1 TNVGVAAPFQQSQIH
16 YHVLI
21 LKLQK
26 SFIQLKCNKNVISQ
40 KAQVHVKF
48 SNSDNHE
55 LPRHQRSSES
65 NQELSSEEIVNQRNI
80 RYKRLLSLMKK
91 RRLKAFKTSRKA
103 HLLEDKQILSVGVF
117 DEHLDEMHVTWAH
130 LEKKQTKLRLYAI
143 YLEELCIQSMETA
156 SQTSSDDVR
165 IFKITASWIWQWR

>member
-1 TNVGVAAPFQQSQIH
+1 MIVGIEESRHRPSDAMHNPSHPLEFLSKETCTNVGVAAPFQQSRIH

-55 LPRHQRSSES
+55 LPHHQRSSKS
-65 NQELSSEEIVNQRNI
+65 NQESSSEEIVNQRNI
-80 RYKRLLSLMKK
+80 R
-91 RRLKAFKTSRKA
+91 
-103 HLLEDKQILSVGVF
+103 
-117 DEHLDEMHVTWAH
+117 
-130 LEKKQTKLRLYAI
+130 
-143 YLEELCIQSMETA
+143 
-156 SQTSSDDVR
+156 
-165 IFKITASWIWQWR
+165 

>member
-1 TNVGVAAPFQQSQIH
+1 MEILPESTSNSSAVGTNVGVAAPFQQSRIH

-55 LPRHQRSSES
+55 LPHHQRSSKS
-65 NQELSSEEIVNQRNI
+65 NQESSSEEIVNQRNI
-80 RYKRLLSLMKK
+80 R
-91 RRLKAFKTSRKA
+91 
-103 HLLEDKQILSVGVF
+103 
-117 DEHLDEMHVTWAH
+117 
-130 LEKKQTKLRLYAI
+130 
-143 YLEELCIQSMETA
+143 
-156 SQTSSDDVR
+156 
-165 IFKITASWIWQWR
+165 